1 MVAGKL
7 AFRPKSARILWPPTR
22 GSPNPNQSTSRA
34 ASVSRNSWRGRMA
47 MAGDLKP
54 WSAAIQ
60 RAVAR
65 ACETGD
71 EKKLD
76 ALADALVAAGLAGDV
91 KAIKEIADRLDGK
104 APQPVHVAGEVTHNY
119 VAFVPSE
126 KMDLDEWQ
134 ANFKPH

>member
-1 MVAGKL
+1 M
-7 AFRPKSARILWPPTR
+7 
-22 GSPNPNQSTSRA
+22 A
-34 ASVSRNSWRGRMA
+34 A
-47 MAGDLKP
+47 DLKP
-54 WSAAIQ
+54 WGAAIK

-65 ACETGD
+65 ACEAGD
-71 EKKLD
+71 QEKLD

-104 APQPVHVAGEVTHNY
+104 APQPVQVAGEVTHSY

-126 KMDLDEWQ
+126 KMDLDQWQ

>member
-1 MVAGKL
+1 M
-7 AFRPKSARILWPPTR
+7 
-22 GSPNPNQSTSRA
+22 A
-34 ASVSRNSWRGRMA
+34 A
-47 MAGDLKP
+47 DLKP
-54 WSAAIQ
+54 WSAAIK

-104 APQPVHVAGEVTHNY
+104 APQPVQVTGDVQHSY
-119 VAFVPSE
+119 VAFVPADSKLSLE
-126 KMDLDEWQ
+126 QWQ
-134 ANFKPH
+134 AQNKPN